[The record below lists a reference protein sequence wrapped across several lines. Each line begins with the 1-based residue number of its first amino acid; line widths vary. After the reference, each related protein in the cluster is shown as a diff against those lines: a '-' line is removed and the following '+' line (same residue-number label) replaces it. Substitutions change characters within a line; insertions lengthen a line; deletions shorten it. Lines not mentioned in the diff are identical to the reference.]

1 MACYIDEEEIFK
13 CPTHP
18 SKRRRTGICPTCL
31 RERLNTLC
39 PNCANTRPC
48 ECCPAATSASTSSS
62 STFSFFSGVASGD
75 TEPTMRK
82 SRSLAI
88 PFLRSRSKY
97 APNLEFTAE
106 KPPLPTAATTVTAS
120 KNAPAAGSGG
130 SSRGKTTSL
139 LSMFKKSK
147 RVVEEVENKPKDEES
162 KKSSDFMLMMKRSR
176 SVSVA
181 LSSRAADSKAVKT
194 KGWHFPSPFRQ
205 SSKTAKVQ
213 EQQAAIKV

>member
-1 MACYIDEEEIFK
+1 MACLLDEEEIFK

-31 RERLNTLC
+31 RDRLKTLC

-48 ECCPAATSASTSSS
+48 ECCPADTSASTSSS
-62 STFSFFSGVASGD
+62 STFSFFSSVPSGD
-75 TEPTMRK
+75 TQPTMRK

-106 KPPLPTAATTVTAS
+106 KPPLPTAPTN
-120 KNAPAAGSGG
+120 KNIPAAGSGG
-130 SSRGKTTSL
+130 SSRGKSTSL

-147 RVVEEVENKPKDEES
+147 KVREEVEKEKEEDSS
-162 KKSSDFMLMMKRSR
+162 KKSNDFMLMMKRSR

-181 LSSRAADSKAVKT
+181 FGSRAGESKAAKT
-194 KGWHFPSPFRQ
+194 RGWHFPSPFRH
-205 SSKTAKVQ
+205 SSKTAKVLEEHQ
-213 EQQAAIKV
+213 SSAIKV

>member
-1 MACYIDEEEIFK
+1 MACHMDEEEIYK

-18 SKRRRTGICPTCL
+18 SKRRRIGICPTCL
-31 RERLNTLC
+31 RDRLNTLC

-48 ECCPAATSASTSSS
+48 ECCPAPTSASTSSS
-62 STFSFFSGVASGD
+62 SSTFSLFSGVSSGD

-106 KPPLPTAATTVTAS
+106 KPPLPSAPSNKNIPAT
-120 KNAPAAGSGG
+120 GSGG
-130 SSRGKTTSL
+130 SSRGKTSL

-147 RVVEEVENKPKDEES
+147 KVGEEVEKEKEEES
-162 KKSSDFMLMMKRSR
+162 NKKSNDFMLMMKRSR

-181 LSSRAADSKAVKT
+181 LISRAGESKAAKT
-194 KGWHFPSPFRQ
+194 RGWHFPSPFKQ
-205 SSKTAKVQ
+205 SSKTAKVLQ
-213 EQQAAIKV
+213 GHQPSAIKV

>member
-1 MACYIDEEEIFK
+1 MACYMDEEEIYK

-48 ECCPAATSASTSSS
+48 ECCPPTTSSFSIFS
-62 STFSFFSGVASGD
+62 SVPSGD

-106 KPPLPTAATTVTAS
+106 KPPLPTAAPMN
-120 KNAPAAGSGG
+120 KNIVPSVAESGG
-130 SSRGKTTSL
+130 SSRSKTTSL

-147 RVVEEVENKPKDEES
+147 KVGEEVEKEEES
-162 KKSSDFMLMMKRSR
+162 NKKSNEFMLMMKRSR
-176 SVSVA
+176 SLSVA
-181 LSSRAADSKAVKT
+181 LSSRAGESKAAKT
-194 KGWHFPSPFRQ
+194 RGWHFPRPFRN
-205 SSKTAKVQ
+205 SSKTAKVLG
-213 EQQAAIKV
+213 EHQASAIKV

>member
-1 MACYIDEEEIFK
+1 
-13 CPTHP
+13 
-18 SKRRRTGICPTCL
+18 
-31 RERLNTLC
+31 
-39 PNCANTRPC
+39 
-48 ECCPAATSASTSSS
+48 
-62 STFSFFSGVASGD
+62 
-75 TEPTMRK
+75 MRK

-106 KPPLPTAATTVTAS
+106 KPPLPTAS

-181 LSSRAADSKAVKT
+181 LSSRAADSKAAKT